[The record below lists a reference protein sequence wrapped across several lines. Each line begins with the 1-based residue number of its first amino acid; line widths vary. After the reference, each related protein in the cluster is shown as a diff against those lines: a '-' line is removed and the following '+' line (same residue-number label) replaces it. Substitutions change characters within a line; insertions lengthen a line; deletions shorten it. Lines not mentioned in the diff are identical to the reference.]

1 MKLPAQLAFVGL
13 SLALLAGCESY
24 MKVMSALPM
33 AGSVEAVN
41 TMSVPVCK
49 VTLYSTSDPGS
60 VYDNTQN
67 AKVLLAPGETK
78 SLSYPIAKDANG
90 GPKSDMKYGMRVYGC
105 KKEAFQMDPGGQL
118 ADVKSVD
125 VKQQLVLR

>member
-1 MKLPAQLAFVGL
+1 MKLPATLFLAVTLL
-13 SLALLAGCESY
+13 STAAGCESY
-24 MKVMSALPM
+24 MKVMSALPVT
-33 AGSVEAVN
+33 GSVQAIN

-60 VYDNTQN
+60 VYDNTKN
-67 AKVLLAPGETK
+67 ASVLIAPGETK
-78 SLSYPIAKDANG
+78 SLSYPIAKDEKG

-105 KKEAFQMDPGGQL
+105 KKQAYDMDPGGQL
-118 ADVKSVD
+118 ADVKDVD